1 MQEGFLQLL
10 KEALEIENRE
20 IDINDEF
27 RDYDEWDSL
36 AYLSIIAMY
45 DEEFDIQIEE
55 KEFNELRTVND
66 LFNATQK

>member
-1 MQEGFLQLL
+1 MQGNFIDLL

-20 IDINDEF
+20 INMNDEF